1 MQESI
6 RAANGIQKLV
16 RLLAA
21 GPEADC
27 THRALLALRIVTDR
41 EADRMAILKVHAIPA
56 VLLGPKCTVFDADMD

>member
-1 MQESI
+1 MQEAI

-16 RLLAA
+16 SLLSA

-41 EADRMAILKVHAIPA
+41 EADRNAILKVH
-56 VLLGPKCTVFDADMD
+56 TVT